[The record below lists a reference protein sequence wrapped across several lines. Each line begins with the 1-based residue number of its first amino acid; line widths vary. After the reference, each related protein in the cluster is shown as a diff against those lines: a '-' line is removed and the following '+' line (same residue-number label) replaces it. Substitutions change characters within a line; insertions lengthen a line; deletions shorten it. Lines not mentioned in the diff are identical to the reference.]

1 MNNQATQEKLTQMR
15 LWGMQR
21 AFRGVLEGGI
31 GAKYTADELIGHLVD
46 AEWDERH
53 NRRLARLLKGA
64 RFRYQ
69 ASFEQI
75 DFRRARNLDKNLVL
89 RLSDGSWVQEHRNV
103 IVTGPTGVGKSFL
116 CSAIGHQACLHG
128 FKTRYFNCT
137 KFFPQTRLWV
147 ADGSYLKQ
155 IDQIARTDVVIFD
168 DFGLQHLDGPAR
180 LTLLE
185 VLEDRVGRRS
195 TVFASQLPVDS
206 WFQVIGDATIADAI
220 CDRLIHHSVRI
231 DLQGESLRKPQAAQE
246 EVR

>member
-1 MNNQATQEKLTQMR
+1 M
-15 LWGMQR
+15 
-21 AFRGVLEGGI
+21 
-31 GAKYTADELIGHLVD
+31 
-46 AEWDERH
+46 
-53 NRRLARLLKGA
+53 
-64 RFRYQ
+64 
-69 ASFEQI
+69 
-75 DFRRARNLDKNLVL
+75 
-89 RLSDGSWVQEHRNV
+89 
-103 IVTGPTGVGKSFL
+103 
-116 CSAIGHQACLHG
+116 
-128 FKTRYFNCT
+128 
-137 KFFPQTRLWV
+137 

-168 DFGLQHLDGPAR
+168 DFGIQHLDGPAR

-246 EVR
+246 VR

>member
-1 MNNQATQEKLTQMR
+1 MIPERVTVP
-15 LWGMQR
+15 R
-21 AFRGVLEGGI
+21 AACRSWQVLRI
-31 GAKYTADELIGHLVD
+31 IPLKILRI
-46 AEWDERH
+46 
-53 NRRLARLLKGA
+53 ARL
-64 RFRYQ
+64 
-69 ASFEQI
+69 
-75 DFRRARNLDKNLVL
+75 
-89 RLSDGSWVQEHRNV
+89 
-103 IVTGPTGVGKSFL
+103 GKY
-116 CSAIGHQACLHG
+116 II
-128 FKTRYFNCT
+128 T
-137 KFFPQTRLWV
+137 
-147 ADGSYLKQ
+147 KQ

-246 EVR
+246 VR